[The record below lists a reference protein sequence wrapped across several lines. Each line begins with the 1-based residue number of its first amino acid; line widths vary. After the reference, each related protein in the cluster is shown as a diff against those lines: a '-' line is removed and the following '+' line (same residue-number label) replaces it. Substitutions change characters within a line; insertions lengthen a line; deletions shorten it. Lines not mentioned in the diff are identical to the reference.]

1 MKDKLEE
8 INGVSGVRTSFFYFN
23 DGEIVYDSMPSG
35 FDNDLFQ
42 EIAKDAVQM
51 AAIFDRL
58 SVPMTEYDLK
68 FDNGRIFIY
77 SQHNYNLIIL
87 CDPGVSVAM
96 LRLTVN
102 VALADL
108 EADKKFQKRTAKVET
123 TRRSFL
129 VRSNMD
135 ADSWTL
141 AEKVS

>member
-1 MKDKLEE
+1 MKNKLEE
-8 INGVSGVRTSFFYFN
+8 INSISGVRTSFMYFN
-23 DGEIVYDSMPSG
+23 DGEIVYDSLPAG
-35 FDNDLFQ
+35 FDSDIFL

-58 SVPMTEYDLK
+58 SVPISEYDLK
-68 FDNGRIFIY
+68 YDSGRVFIY
-77 SQHNYNLIIL
+77 AQHNYNLVIL
-87 CDPGVSVAM
+87 CESAVSAAM

-108 EADKKFQKRTAKVET
+108 EADKKFQKRTAKIES

-129 VRSNMD
+129 IRSNMD

>member
-1 MKDKLEE
+1 MKNKLEE
-8 INGVSGVRTSFFYFN
+8 INGVNGVRTSFIYFN

-35 FDNDLFQ
+35 FDSDIFQ

-58 SVPMTEYDLK
+58 TASISEYDLK
-68 FDNGRIFIY
+68 YDNGRVFIY
-77 SQHNYNLIIL
+77 TQHNYNLIIL
-87 CDPGVSVAM
+87 CDLNVSVAM

-108 EADKKFQKRTAKVET
+108 EADKKFQKRAAKVET

-129 VRSNMD
+129 IRSNMD

-141 AEKVS
+141 AEKVN